1 MRGLLSSSFST
12 YAKEDRADRRFLRL
26 VQDHPM
32 FLFSPTPVTGT
43 NHYKAPHANRGTPAR
58 ARKGKLRPK
67 LFKGHRP

>member
-12 YAKEDRADRRFLRL
+12 YAKEDRADRRFLPLSYHL
-26 VQDHPM
+26 VDGGGDPIAW
-32 FLFSPTPVTGT
+32 VD
-43 NHYKAPHANRGTPAR
+43 YKAPHANRGTPAR